1 SFWKEGF
8 DSPMGYREAPKRA
21 EKIQKPP
28 LNVFKGGFSFYRV
41 RRNSAKFDKKNSQKN
56 PRCLVCPP
64 YICYLALLFNG
75 LKSEDYEQNGK
86 NRMWHKFPS
95 KGNGSHQ
102 THADNVLR
110 GVQS

>member
-1 SFWKEGF
+1 LLYFF
-8 DSPMGYREAPKRA
+8 
-21 EKIQKPP
+21 
-28 LNVFKGGFSFYRV
+28 FFSS
-41 RRNSAKFDKKNSQKN
+41 RRRHTRFSRDWSSDVCSSDLPKFDKKNSQKN